1 MAGLFFWRK
10 KRRDEVETPEVEV
23 SSDVSSSTV
32 EPASSEIPSGEAPA
46 IAGDEASSYDAA
58 QESVA
63 ETAIGVEQPE
73 PEKPVEA
80 KKPKLFKPK
89 AKPAPVVEVI
99 PEPEVDPEPEVVA
112 ESEPEPEVVAE
123 PEPVVEV
130 EPEPEPEAP
139 ALPEEELSSYDSSS
153 ETVAET
159 TAGVDELE
167 TKPEVELEQVE
178 LPKRSF
184 AKGIKSLF
192 TRIKFDIENLD
203 DLEDT
208 LIQAD
213 FGIDAAE
220 QIVEGVKQRAKKQ
233 GARTEAELKQ
243 ILEDLIT
250 EALEREDKQ
259 LNLAD
264 GKLPYVILVV
274 GVNGVGKTTTIG
286 KLANWLNEGKW
297 RVVIGAAD
305 TFRAA
310 AVEQIATWAERAN
323 AQLIRP
329 DAEGQDPASV
339 AFKTV
344 ELALKNDADVAII
357 DTAGRLQNKK
367 DLMAELDK
375 IKRVVE
381 KQAQISETLL
391 VLDATTGQ
399 NGLVQAKAFAEV
411 ANVTGIVLT
420 KLDGTAKG
428 GIVYSIQRELGIP
441 VKLVGV
447 GEGIAD
453 FAFFD
458 AREFAKGLVG

>member
-10 KRRDEVETPEVEV
+10 KR
-23 SSDVSSSTV
+23 
-32 EPASSEIPSGEAPA
+32 EAPA
-46 IAGDEASSYDAA
+46 DVPANESAPEESAA
-58 QESVA
+58 PAPV
-63 ETAIGVEQPE
+63 E
-73 PEKPVEA
+73 PEKPKE
-80 KKPKLFKPK
+80 KKPRFFKPK
-89 AKPAPVVEVI
+89 QKA
-99 PEPEVDPEPEVVA
+99 EPEAPA
-112 ESEPEPEVVAE
+112 AE
-123 PEPVVEV
+123 PAAEPVVEV
-130 EPEPEPEAP
+130 EPVVEAEAPAPEEVVETEPEVAPEPEPEVIPGAV
-139 ALPEEELSSYDSSS
+139 PE
-153 ETVAET
+153 
-159 TAGVDELE
+159 
-167 TKPEVELEQVE
+167 PEVQFEQVE

-192 TRIKFDIENLD
+192 TRIKFDLENLD

-208 LIQAD
+208 LIQSD
-213 FGIDAAE
+213 FGVDASA
-220 QIVEGVKQRAKKQ
+220 QIVEQVKQRAKKS
-233 GARTEAELKQ
+233 GAKTEADLKQ
-243 ILEDLIT
+243 ILVDVIA

-286 KLANWLNEGKW
+286 KLANWLNEGDW

-329 DAEGQDPASV
+329 DSEGQDPASV

-375 IKRVVE
+375 IRRVID

>member
-10 KRRDEVETPEVEV
+10 KR
-23 SSDVSSSTV
+23 SS
-32 EPASSEIPSGEAPA
+32 EAPA
-46 IAGDEASSYDAA
+46 IAEQETSSYDVS

-63 ETAIGVEQPE
+63 ETTTGVESLETTTGVESLETTTGVLESQ
-73 PEKPVEA
+73 KPAAA
-80 KKPKLFKPK
+80 KKPRLFKPK
-89 AKPAPVVEVI
+89 VKAEPVVEPAPVVEI
-99 PEPEVDPEPEVVA
+99 AAEPEREPELAPEIQLEPAV
-112 ESEPEPEVVAE
+112 EPEPEPEVQSE
-123 PEPVVEV
+123 PEV
-130 EPEPEPEAP
+130 EPEPEPEP
-139 ALPEEELSSYDSSS
+139 EPSVEVVALSVE
-153 ETVAET
+153 
-159 TAGVDELE
+159 
-167 TKPEVELEQVE
+167 PEVELEQVE

-192 TRIKFDIENLD
+192 TRIKFDVENLD

-208 LIQAD
+208 LILSD
-213 FGIDAAE
+213 FGVNASA
-220 QIVEGVKQRAKKQ
+220 QIVDQVKQRAKKL
-233 GARTEAELKQ
+233 GAKTEAELKA
-243 ILEDLIT
+243 ILVDVIAD
-250 EALEREDKQ
+250 ALEREDKQ

-286 KLANWLNEGKW
+286 KLANWLNEGDW

-428 GIVYSIQRELGIP
+428 GIVYSIQQELGIP

>member
-10 KRRDEVETPEVEV
+10 KR
-23 SSDVSSSTV
+23 SS
-32 EPASSEIPSGEAPA
+32 EAPA
-46 IAGDEASSYDAA
+46 LPEQELSSY
-58 QESVA
+58 ESSPDTLA
-63 ETAIGVEQPE
+63 ETTTGVDLLEITTGVNQPG

-80 KKPKLFKPK
+80 KKPRLFKPK
-89 AKPAPVVEVI
+89 AKV
-99 PEPEVDPEPEVVA
+99 
-112 ESEPEPEVVAE
+112 
-123 PEPVVEV
+123 EPVVELEPVV
-130 EPEPEPEAP
+130 ETVIEPSPEPEAP
-139 ALPEEELSSYDSSS
+139 ALPKEELASYDSSP

-159 TAGVDELE
+159 TTGVDELE
-167 TKPEVELEQVE
+167 VVEESVAEVVEEPEVTPEPEVAAEPEPEVVAPAVEPEVELEQVE

-192 TRIKFDIENLD
+192 TRIKFDVENLD

-208 LIQAD
+208 LILSD
-213 FGIDAAE
+213 FGVDASA
-220 QIVEGVKQRAKKQ
+220 QIVDNVKQRAKKL
-233 GARTEAELKQ
+233 GAKTEAELKS
-243 ILEDLIT
+243 ILVDVIA

-286 KLANWLNEGKW
+286 KLANWLNEGQW

-428 GIVYSIQRELGIP
+428 GIVYSIQQELGIP

>member
-10 KRRDEVETPEVEV
+10 KR
-23 SSDVSSSTV
+23 
-32 EPASSEIPSGEAPA
+32 EPQA
-46 IAGDEASSYDAA
+46 IAGDEASSYDAS
-58 QESVA
+58 QESLGETTTGVDLPAAA
-63 ETAIGVEQPE
+63 EVQVETPSAPST
-73 PEKPVEA
+73 PEKPKE
-80 KKPKLFKPK
+80 KKPKFFKPK
-89 AKPAPVVEVI
+89 AKPVVEESVVEPAEEPVIEPVAKPAVEVI
-99 PEPEVDPEPEVVA
+99 PEPV
-112 ESEPEPEVVAE
+112 
-123 PEPVVEV
+123 PEPV
-130 EPEPEPEAP
+130 PEPEPIVEVVAPELEPAVAP
-139 ALPEEELSSYDSSS
+139 A
-153 ETVAET
+153 A
-159 TAGVDELE
+159 
-167 TKPEVELEQVE
+167 EVELEQVE

-184 AKGIKSLF
+184 AKGIKALF
-192 TRIKFDIENLD
+192 TRIKFDLENLD
-203 DLEDT
+203 ELEDT
-208 LIQAD
+208 LIQSD
-213 FGIDAAE
+213 FGVDASA
-220 QIVEGVKQRAKKQ
+220 QIVESVKQRAKKQ
-233 GARTEAELKQ
+233 GAKTEAELKQ
-243 ILEDLIT
+243 ILVDVIA

-286 KLANWLNEGKW
+286 KLANWLNEGQW

-329 DAEGQDPASV
+329 ESEGQDPASV

-375 IKRVVE
+375 IRRVVE

>member
-10 KRRDEVETPEVEV
+10 KR
-23 SSDVSSSTV
+23 
-32 EPASSEIPSGEAPA
+32 EAPA
-46 IAGDEASSYDAA
+46 DVPANESAPEESAA
-58 QESVA
+58 PAPV
-63 ETAIGVEQPE
+63 E
-73 PEKPVEA
+73 PEKPKE
-80 KKPKLFKPK
+80 KKPRFFKPK
-89 AKPAPVVEVI
+89 QKAEPEAPAAEPAPEPAAEPVVEVVPEVEPEVI
-99 PEPEVDPEPEVVA
+99 PEPEVVPEPEVQ
-112 ESEPEPEVVAE
+112 
-123 PEPVVEV
+123 
-130 EPEPEPEAP
+130 
-139 ALPEEELSSYDSSS
+139 
-153 ETVAET
+153 
-159 TAGVDELE
+159 
-167 TKPEVELEQVE
+167 LEQVE

-192 TRIKFDIENLD
+192 TRIKFDLENLD

-208 LIQAD
+208 LIQSD
-213 FGIDAAE
+213 FGVDASA
-220 QIVEGVKQRAKKQ
+220 QIVEQVKQRAKKS
-233 GARTEAELKQ
+233 GAKTEADLKQ
-243 ILEDLIT
+243 ILVDVIA

-286 KLANWLNEGKW
+286 KLANWLNEGDW

-329 DAEGQDPASV
+329 DSEGQDPASV

-375 IKRVVE
+375 IRRVID

>member
-10 KRRDEVETPEVEV
+10 KREAEPETTTGVDLPETPPTIV
-23 SSDVSSSTV
+23 
-32 EPASSEIPSGEAPA
+32 
-46 IAGDEASSYDAA
+46 
-58 QESVA
+58 
-63 ETAIGVEQPE
+63 E
-73 PEKPVEA
+73 PEKPKE
-80 KKPKLFKPK
+80 KKLKLFKPK
-89 AKPAPVVEVI
+89 VKVETPLEPTPEPVAKSTPVIEEPEPEVI
-99 PEPEVDPEPEVVA
+99 PEPEIVAVVAKEPEVIPEPFVELEPEVVD
-112 ESEPEPEVVAE
+112 
-123 PEPVVEV
+123 EPV
-130 EPEPEPEAP
+130 
-139 ALPEEELSSYDSSS
+139 ALVIE
-153 ETVAET
+153 
-159 TAGVDELE
+159 
-167 TKPEVELEQVE
+167 PEVELEQVE

-184 AKGIKSLF
+184 VKGIKSIF
-192 TRIKFDIENLD
+192 TRIKFDVENLD
-203 DLEDT
+203 ELEDT
-208 LIQAD
+208 LIQSD
-213 FGIDAAE
+213 FGVDASA
-220 QIVEGVKQRAKKQ
+220 QIVDSVKQRAKKQ
-233 GARTEAELKQ
+233 GAKTDGDLKA
-243 ILEDLIT
+243 ILVDVIA
-250 EALEREDKQ
+250 EALERDDKQ
-259 LNLAD
+259 LNLFD

-329 DAEGQDPASV
+329 DSEGQDPASV

-367 DLMAELDK
+367 DLMAELEK
-375 IKRVVE
+375 IRRVVE

-391 VLDATTGQ
+391 VIDATTGQ
-399 NGLVQAKAFAEV
+399 NGLVQAKSFAEV

-447 GEGIAD
+447 GESIAD

>member
-10 KRRDEVETPEVEV
+10 KRKGEV
-23 SSDVSSSTV
+23 
-32 EPASSEIPSGEAPA
+32 EAPA
-46 IAGDEASSYDAA
+46 TAAPSENPSDALNNVALSDLPPAHQVEAPTPIVLS
-58 QESVA
+58 
-63 ETAIGVEQPE
+63 E
-73 PEKPVEA
+73 PEKPKTEKPVEE
-80 KKPKLFKPK
+80 KKPRLFKPK
-89 AKPAPVVEVI
+89 AKGEPVVEPEPVVEAVIEPTPDSEPEPEPEPEPVEAPVVETIEIEPEVVEQPVAEVVEEPEVT
-99 PEPEVDPEPEVVA
+99 PEPEVA
-112 ESEPEPEVVAE
+112 AEPEPEVVA
-123 PEPVVEV
+123 PAVE
-130 EPEPEPEAP
+130 
-139 ALPEEELSSYDSSS
+139 
-153 ETVAET
+153 
-159 TAGVDELE
+159 
-167 TKPEVELEQVE
+167 PEVELEQVE

-192 TRIKFDIENLD
+192 TRIKFDVENLD

-208 LIQAD
+208 LILSD
-213 FGIDAAE
+213 FGVDASA
-220 QIVEGVKQRAKKQ
+220 QIVDSVKQRAKKL
-233 GARTEAELKQ
+233 GAKTEAELKS
-243 ILEDLIT
+243 ILVDVIA
-250 EALEREDKQ
+250 EALDREDKQ

-286 KLANWLNEGKW
+286 KLANWLNEGQW

-329 DAEGQDPASV
+329 DTEGQDPASV

-428 GIVYSIQRELGIP
+428 GIVYSIQQELGIP

>member
-10 KRRDEVETPEVEV
+10 KRKDE
-23 SSDVSSSTV
+23 
-32 EPASSEIPSGEAPA
+32 AEAPT
-46 IAGDEASSYDAA
+46 
-58 QESVA
+58 VA
-63 ETAIGVEQPE
+63 EPSENLSGALNNVALSDFPSAQDVEAETSSALAE
-73 PEKPVEA
+73 PEKPKE

-89 AKPAPVVEVI
+89 AKPEPAIEPQPEFIAEPEAAPAAEPEVQ
-99 PEPEVDPEPEVVA
+99 PEPEVIAEPEPERAPEPKTEVAAEPEVIRDPEPEP
-112 ESEPEPEVVAE
+112 ELEPEPGVEEVAV
-123 PEPVVEV
+123 V
-130 EPEPEPEAP
+130 EPEPEIAAP
-139 ALPEEELSSYDSSS
+139 
-153 ETVAET
+153 VAE
-159 TAGVDELE
+159 
-167 TKPEVELEQVE
+167 PEVELEQVE

-184 AKGIKSLF
+184 VKGIKSIF
-192 TRIKFDIENLD
+192 TRIKFDVENLD

-208 LIQAD
+208 LIQSD
-213 FGIDAAE
+213 FGVDASA
-220 QIVEGVKQRAKKQ
+220 QIVESVKQRAKKL
-233 GARTEAELKQ
+233 GAKTEADLKD
-243 ILEDLIT
+243 ILVDVIA

-339 AFKTV
+339 AFKTI